1 MVTSKVAV
9 LVDHREGTLLGLLHP
24 LLMHGT
30 ALVMVVLDPLLMSCM
45 TLLVGL
51 QALLMHGMALL
62 VVVLRPLL
70 MSCTT
75 HPVGLHPEVHCPAL
89 PALPALLQKG
99 CTALFVGCDPFR
111 PALLVSHA
119 YNMLPAS
126 SQALLVRCP
135 ALLALLALLQISSI
149 APLVGLD
156 PLLIGRTALLVVVL
170 CPLLMCLLVG
180 CDPFRPALLV
190 SHACNML
197 PASSIAP
204 LVSLQPPLMHGTML
218 LAIVLDPLLVC
229 LSVSSKPF
237 RPALLVFHACNVLL
251 TSSNVLPASSQAL

>member
-1 MVTSKVAV
+1 
-9 LVDHREGTLLGLLHP
+9 
-24 LLMHGT
+24 
-30 ALVMVVLDPLLMSCM
+30 M

-51 QALLMHGMALL
+51 LALLMHGIALL

-75 HPVGLHPEVHCPAL
+75 HLVGLHPEVHCPAL
-89 PALPALLQKG
+89 LALPALLQKG

-149 APLVGLD
+149 ALLVSLQ
-156 PLLIGRTALLVVVL
+156 PLLMHGTALLVVVL
-170 CPLLMCLLVG
+170 RHLLMSCTTLLPPCSYTLLVG
-180 CDPFRPALLV
+180 CD
-190 SHACNML
+190 
-197 PASSIAP
+197 
-204 LVSLQPPLMHGTML
+204 Q
-218 LAIVLDPLLVC
+218 
-229 LSVSSKPF
+229 F
-237 RPALLVFHACNVLL
+237 RPALLVF
-251 TSSNVLPASSQAL
+251 P

>member
-1 MVTSKVAV
+1 
-9 LVDHREGTLLGLLHP
+9 
-24 LLMHGT
+24 
-30 ALVMVVLDPLLMSCM
+30 
-45 TLLVGL
+45 
-51 QALLMHGMALL
+51 MALL

-75 HPVGLHPEVHCPAL
+75 HSVGLHPEVHC

-149 APLVGLD
+149 APLVSLH
-156 PLLIGRTALLVVVL
+156 PLLISRTALLVVVL
-170 CPLLMCLLVG
+170 RHLLMSCTTLLVGFRLHLTLGTILLAVVLDPLLMCLLVG

-197 PASSIAP
+197 PASSQTLLVRCPALLALLALLQISSIAP
-204 LVSLQPPLMHGTML
+204 LVSLQPPLMHGTAL

-229 LSVSSKPF
+229 LSVSSNPF
-237 RPALLVFHACNVLL
+237 RLALLVFHACNVLL
-251 TSSNVLPASSQAL
+251 ER